1 MYAWNM
7 SRPQDKDAVRR
18 LLDGL
23 SEATVREMCIA
34 ALRDWHR
41 RVPNQTSLQLH
52 GDFGRALVPIL
63 LAHRQQT
70 ATPDE
75 QNQLKEPFIDAQHEP
90 WMAPVTEFLWWF
102 FAAGFAA
109 PVQSHDHNVVTMR
122 LMRRGVAF
130 LEGRDDHPLLP
141 GFIDRVRARCPNLPD
156 DVTALLVDTMT
167 CIDRMLLRPA
177 IVLMGVAFEVAIEAV
192 AQSLASRNVLPAT
205 VMDQNAARRIST
217 IRGVID
223 TVMPSTTAQER
234 DERYTVHRAYG
245 FADDL
250 RRRRNDASHTAP
262 TYGFD
267 DRAETEE
274 LLVSAGR
281 LLPSIWRLTR

>member
-1 MYAWNM
+1 M
-7 SRPQDKDAVRR
+7 SRPQDKENVRK

-41 RVPNQTSLQLH
+41 AMPQETDISMH
-52 GDFGRALVPIL
+52 GVLGRALVPRL

-75 QNQLKEPFIDAQHEP
+75 QSQLKEPFIDAQHEP
-90 WMAPVTEFLWWF
+90 WMAAVTEFIWWF
-102 FAAGFAA
+102 IGAGFGA
-109 PVQSHDHNVVTMR
+109 PVNLINNNVIYMR
-122 LMRRGVAF
+122 LMRRGAAF
-130 LEGRDDHPLLP
+130 LDGGDDHPLLP
-141 GFIDRVRARCPNLPD
+141 GFTDRARSRCPNLPG
-156 DVTALLVDTMT
+156 DVTALLVDAVT

-192 AQSLASRNVLPAT
+192 AQSLVTRNVLPAT
-205 VMDQNAARRIST
+205 VMDQSAARRIST

-223 TVMPSTTAQER
+223 AVLPGTSAQER
-234 DERYTVHRAYG
+234 DERYTVQRAYN

-267 DRAETEE
+267 DRPETEE

-281 LLPSIWRLTR
+281 LLPAPWRLTRV